1 MIDEI
6 GLNEGWGLNWLI
18 RCEGME
24 EFEIWDIC
32 SFFNK
37 VLIYLGCN
45 EMSLVRGAVNKW
57 VFNRWGKMVE
67 GAIK

>member
-1 MIDEI
+1 MMDEN

-32 SFFNK
+32 SF
-37 VLIYLGCN
+37 LI
-45 EMSLVRGAVNKW
+45 K
-57 VFNRWGKMVE
+57 F
-67 GAIK
+67 